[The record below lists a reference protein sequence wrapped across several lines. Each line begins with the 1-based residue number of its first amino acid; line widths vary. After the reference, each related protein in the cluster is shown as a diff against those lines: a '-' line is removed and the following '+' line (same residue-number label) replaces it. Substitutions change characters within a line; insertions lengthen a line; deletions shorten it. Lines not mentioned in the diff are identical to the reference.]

1 MTLPFNIG
9 IFVSATQGALNRL
22 DWFEL
27 GAGSISKTAAFIVML
42 MVASWG
48 LIALRK
54 TFYILDST
62 SGKLH
67 IGIFFDSNIFKG
79 GVCCISNCFFSF
91 IILSPMR
98 ISMTKSI
105 VVVIAVI
112 CGVLFSNVVGFT
124 DRMGKMICLESSSAN
139 VRYDL
144 YSAGLK
150 NVD

>member
-54 TFYILDST
+54 RFIFWIVLSVNCILGYFLILTYSR
-62 SGKLH
+62 
-67 IGIFFDSNIFKG
+67 G
-79 GVCCISNCFFSF
+79 GVCCISNCFFLFHNFITYAHFNDKVYCCCYRRHLWSF
-91 IILSPMR
+91 I
-98 ISMTKSI
+98 
-105 VVVIAVI
+105 
-112 CGVLFSNVVGFT
+112 F
-124 DRMGKMICLESSSAN
+124 
-139 VRYDL
+139 
-144 YSAGLK
+144 
-150 NVD
+150 